1 MAYYIIFYAY
11 YCKKCKKNL
20 YVANAK
26 FPSKRTPECPKCG
39 SRTSFMGRVKALLD
53 NFEEYRKIVEQRV
66 YEELPVGG
74 RRPRELPHIML
85 RFKPWISRSKKPPK
99 LVEVVKAWRR

>member
-20 YVANAK
+20 YIANAK

-39 SRTSFMGRVKALLD
+39 SRTSFMGKVKVLLND
-53 NFEEYRKIVEQRV
+53 FEEYRKIVEQRI
-66 YEELPVGG
+66 YEELPVEGG
-74 RRPRELPHIML
+74 GDRESFLTSCCASSLGSRVL
-85 RFKPWISRSKKPPK
+85 RSLRS
-99 LVEVVKAWRR
+99 W